1 MTKQNKL
8 DQALDS
14 ITIEK
19 LGLLDY
25 GEEVQL
31 NDCYT
36 LYHYTEDEV
45 IVVNETE
52 TWTEM
57 FQVLF
62 NLNNNEITFEA
73 L

>member
-1 MTKQNKL
+1 MAKRYKIEE
-8 DQALDS
+8 ALDL

-19 LGLLDY
+19 LKLLDY

-36 LYHYTEDEV
+36 LYHYEEDEV

-62 NLNNNEITFEA
+62 DLNTKEITFEA